1 MDQSNYF
8 DPSQNIKT
16 SPYRRKWELMDSS
29 LKWNFFI
36 SDLKLSLAPRNFW
49 FSSRILMLKVWS
61 SKYFLNIFVKFCSVR
76 SESFFIG
83 SIFPFEF
90 IFFSALETSCKSD
103 TSEWMDDTAQTAQ
116 SNLSSHCKAS
126 WESITYWVLS
136 FISPVVSIYFV
147 YDISYLCSY
156 ILHIELQ

>member
-1 MDQSNYF
+1 
-8 DPSQNIKT
+8 
-16 SPYRRKWELMDSS
+16 MDSS

-49 FSSRILMLKVWS
+49 FSSRILMLKVSS

-90 IFFSALETSCKSD
+90 IFFSALCLILLN
-103 TSEWMDDTAQTAQ
+103 EWTTLHRLH
-116 SNLSSHCKAS
+116 SL
-126 WESITYWVLS
+126 
-136 FISPVVSIYFV
+136 ISPVTVRLLESQVLTEYWAL
-147 YDISYLCSY
+147 SLLLWEY
-156 ILHIELQ
+156 ILYMIFHIYVHTYFILNFNRLNFYIRSELQIKNIII